1 MITRS
6 IPMAFAGVT
15 VTFLLAT
22 GISQFWALSIEPRS
36 TNIATNSAPS
46 IRHLTGA
53 AAELRHIQALL
64 NALVLRADE
73 RPPPELLGELEAA
86 RGRLDEDVEAYKT
99 LPALREERALWAPVE
114 RDLTQLEG
122 AIDAVADCVER
133 RDAAAAEA
141 ALTGVFDALA
151 DRTSDDL
158 ERTIDL
164 NARAVQQ
171 EATEIARMR
180 DRAFSLLLALDGVG
194 VLVTVVAALV
204 VVRGVDQHNRLQD
217 ANATLLRRRVD
228 ELEAFAGRVAHD
240 VLGPL
245 GGVSL
250 ALDAL
255 SRRCGEDPA
264 AARTLTRA
272 RGCMHGVDR
281 VVSDLLEFA
290 RAGARPAPDARC
302 EVAPAV
308 AAVLADAESDAD
320 AGGIALRA
328 EVDATRPVACAEG
341 VLLSLLSNL
350 VRNAI
355 KHMGAAPRREVV
367 VRALERNRHLVR
379 LEVQDTGP
387 GLEPD
392 LVTVAFEPHVRGP
405 QAAGAGL
412 GLGLATVR
420 RLAEAHGG
428 RVGVTTAPGRG
439 STFWVE
445 LPAAAT
451 PAPVAAV

>member
-1 MITRS
+1 
-6 IPMAFAGVT
+6 MAFAGVT
-15 VTFLLAT
+15 LTFLLAT
-22 GISQFWALSIEPRS
+22 GISQVWALSIEPRS

-53 AAELRHIQALL
+53 AAELRHVQALL
-64 NALVLRADE
+64 AALVLQADE
-73 RPPPELLGELEAA
+73 RPPHELLGELEAA
-86 RGRLDEDVEAYKT
+86 RRRLDEDVHAYQA
-99 LPALREERALWAPVE
+99 LPALQEERALWPPVE
-114 RDLTQLEG
+114 RDLIQLEG
-122 AIDAVADCVER
+122 AIDAVVACVER

-141 ALTGVFDALA
+141 ALTGAFEVLA

-164 NARAVQQ
+164 NARAVQ
-171 EATEIARMR
+171 ADAHEIARMR
-180 DRAFSLLLALDGVG
+180 DRAFSLLLALDGVA
-194 VLVTVVAALV
+194 VLLTVAAAV
-204 VVRGVDQHNRLQD
+204 AVVRGVSQHDRLQE
-217 ANATLLRRRVD
+217 ANASLLRRRVD

-255 SRRCGEDPA
+255 ARQCGDDPA
-264 AARTLTRA
+264 PARILARA
-272 RGCMHGVDR
+272 RGCLHGVDR
-281 VVSDLLEFA
+281 VVIDLLAFA
-290 RAGARPAPDARC
+290 RAGARPAPGGRS

-308 AAVLADAESDAD
+308 AAVLADAEADAA

-328 EVDATRPVACAEG
+328 EVGPVRPIACAEG

-355 KHMGAAPRREVV
+355 KHMGATPTRREVV
-367 VRALERNRHLVR
+367 VRAAERDHDRVR

-392 LVTVAFEPHVRGP
+392 LVAVAFEPHVRGP
-405 QAAGAGL
+405 QAATAGL

-428 RVGVTTAPGRG
+428 RVGVVTAPGRG